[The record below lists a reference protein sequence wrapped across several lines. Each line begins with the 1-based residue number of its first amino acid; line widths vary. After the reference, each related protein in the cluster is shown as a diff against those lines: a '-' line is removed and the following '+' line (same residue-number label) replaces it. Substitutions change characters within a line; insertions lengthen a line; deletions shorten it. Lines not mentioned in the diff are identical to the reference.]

1 MTGMI
6 KKLLAHCAIIISG
19 MYIVFFLIDRVNPAM
34 GFIDND
40 ITKPL
45 LLALALIAIIN
56 AIQVIAA
63 ERKKQLRKLRKSKT
77 AGRR

>member
-1 MTGMI
+1 ML
-6 KKLLAHCAIIISG
+6 KKLMAHCAIIISG
-19 MYIVFFLIDRVNPAM
+19 MYIVFFSIDQVNPAM

-45 LLALALIAIIN
+45 LLALSLIAIIN

-63 ERKKQLRKLRKSKT
+63 ERKKRKRKMRKAKRES
-77 AGRR
+77 AE

>member
-1 MTGMI
+1 ML

-45 LLALALIAIIN
+45 LLVLSLIAIIN

-63 ERKKQLRKLRKSKT
+63 ERKKLWRKLRKSRKT
-77 AGRR
+77 NSK

>member
-1 MTGMI
+1 ML

-19 MYIVFFLIDRVNPAM
+19 MYIVFFFIDRVNPAM

-45 LLALALIAIIN
+45 LLALSLLAIIN

-63 ERKKQLRKLRKSKT
+63 ERKKLWRKLRKGSRK
-77 AGRR
+77 

>member
-1 MTGMI
+1 MIGML

-19 MYIVFFLIDRVNPAM
+19 MYIVFFFIDRVNPAM

-40 ITKPL
+40 TTKPL
-45 LLALALIAIIN
+45 LLALALISIIN

-63 ERKKQLRKLRKSKT
+63 ERKKLKRKLRRKANSS
-77 AGRR
+77 R

>member
-1 MTGMI
+1 MMGVI

-19 MYIVFFLIDRVNPAM
+19 MYIVFFFIDRVNPAM
-34 GFIDND
+34 GFVDND

-63 ERKKQLRKLRKSKT
+63 ERKKLRRKMNKSK
-77 AGRR
+77 RPFSK

>member
-1 MTGMI
+1 MMGVI

-19 MYIVFFLIDRVNPAM
+19 MYIVFFFIDRVNPAM

-63 ERKKQLRKLRKSKT
+63 ERKKLRSKM
-77 AGRR
+77 RRAKRMQSK

>member
-1 MTGMI
+1 MMGML

-45 LLALALIAIIN
+45 LLVLSLIAIIN

-63 ERKKQLRKLRKSKT
+63 ERKKLWRKLRKSRKT
-77 AGRR
+77 NSK

>member
-1 MTGMI
+1 ML
-6 KKLLAHCAIIISG
+6 KKLLAHCAILISG

-45 LLALALIAIIN
+45 LLVLSLIAIIN

-63 ERKKQLRKLRKSKT
+63 ERKKLWRTLRKSRKT
-77 AGRR
+77 NSK

>member
-1 MTGMI
+1 MMSVI
-6 KKLLAHCAIIISG
+6 KKFLAHCAIIISG

-63 ERKKQLRKLRKSKT
+63 ERKKLLRKMRKNNRAHTK
-77 AGRR
+77 